1 MTARMKALNARIA
14 SLELVRVEKATPLM
28 WAVFIGAVSVCS
40 FYSQTEAED
49 LAAAI
54 SAELQKEF
62 TQRARAVAKESR
74 FREVKHY

>member
-1 MTARMKALNARIA
+1 MKR
-14 SLELVRVEKATPLM
+14 ELVRVECGDDCFY
-28 WAVFIGAVSVCS
+28 VFIGAVFVRS
-40 FYSQTEAED
+40 FNTQKEADD